1 MDLTTRYLGLSL
13 KNPLIASASPLN
25 GDIGNLRG
33 LEDAGA
39 AAVVLPSIFE
49 EQIVGERRGVQA
61 GRAADIDPESYLDLI
76 RRAKEALD
84 IPVIASL
91 NGVSRTRWVDFGR
104 MLQHAGADAIELNI
118 YFIAADLLMTG
129 REVDERYVDV
139 LAAVKSAVTIP
150 VAVKIGPYFSAVGAL
165 ARALAAA
172 GAAGLVL
179 FNRFYQP
186 DIDIRNLE
194 LAMELELST
203 PSEIR
208 LPLLWIALLHGRVPM
223 SIAASTG
230 VETAEQVFKYLLVG
244 ADVVMT
250 TSSLLRHGITHM
262 KTLLEGL
269 AATLAAR
276 EVASLND
283 IRGRMS
289 QHNVEHPTAF
299 QRANYINLLQSYHV
313 GVIDDPFRQTEKEQ

>member
-1 MDLTTRYLGLSL
+1 MDLRTRYMGLSL

-91 NGVSRTRWVDFGR
+91 NGVSRTGWVDFGR

-129 REVDERYVDV
+129 RELDERYVDV
-139 LAAVKSAVTIP
+139 LASVKSAVTIP
-150 VAVKIGPYFSAVGAL
+150 VAVKIGPYFSAVGAV

-186 DIDIRNLE
+186 DINIKNLG
-194 LAMELELST
+194 LAMELELS
-203 PSEIR
+203 IR
-208 LPLLWIALLHGRVPM
+208 DPPATSLDRV
-223 SIAASTG
+223 AAWPCAHVNRS
-230 VETAEQVFKYLLVG
+230 KY
-244 ADVVMT
+244 
-250 TSSLLRHGITHM
+250 
-262 KTLLEGL
+262 
-269 AATLAAR
+269 
-276 EVASLND
+276 
-283 IRGRMS
+283 RGRNS
-289 QHNVEHPTAF
+289 GASIQIPAGWCRCRDDDFLVAAPRNYAHEDTARRPRGHPRGT
-299 QRANYINLLQSYHV
+299 RGDQS
-313 GVIDDPFRQTEKEQ
+313 